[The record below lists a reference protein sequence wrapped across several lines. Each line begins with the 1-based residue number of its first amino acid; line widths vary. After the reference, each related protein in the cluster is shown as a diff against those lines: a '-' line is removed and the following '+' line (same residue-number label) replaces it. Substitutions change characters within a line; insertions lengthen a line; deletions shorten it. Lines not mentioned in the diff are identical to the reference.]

1 MLGMIFNAIAVLIAM
16 AVLLAFVL
24 GAWRHTVEQT
34 LGDPLLV
41 DPSPNAKA
49 KRYFTLF
56 VKVLW
61 NIAVPVVMVAGI
73 FLESI
78 SSMDSEDG
86 KSGNDDFLIHDDS
99 FWTRDA
105 TGVWVSPSKDE
116 DAPAPWSY

>member
-24 GAWRHTVEQT
+24 GAWRYTAEQT

-41 DPSPNAKA
+41 DSSPKAKA
-49 KRYFTLF
+49 KRYAALLG
-56 VKVLW
+56 KVLW
-61 NIAVPVVMVAGI
+61 NIAVPVVMVGGI
-73 FLESI
+73 LLECI
-78 SSMDSEDG
+78 SSMDPEDG

-105 TGVWVSPSKDE
+105 TGVWVSPSTDE